1 MEKLL
6 NMVALGHLPFRFT
19 EHRELDEFIDVVRL
33 APLKPKLPC
42 RKTLRRYLQKNVQE
56 KQQILLQKLPPNGK
70 LSIALDCWTSPFNH
84 AFIAITG
91 YFIDQ
96 EWNYREIL
104 LGFEPLHGTHNGSNL
119 GSTLFE
125 ILQKHGI
132 TNRVLSITT
141 DNASNNNTMMASIQE
156 LVQSQDIS
164 SDTTII
170 RIPCI
175 AHVIQLSLNQLLGK
189 MKAAPEN
196 NTAQTEWSDARTQS
210 LNKRQN
216 SREIVDTL
224 NKV

>member
-196 NTAQTEWSDARTQS
+196 NTAETEWSDARTQS

>member
-70 LSIALDCWTSPFNH
+70 LSIALDCWTSPFNQ

-132 TNRVLSITT
+132 TDRVLSITT

-196 NTAQTEWSDARTQS
+196 NTAETEWSDARTQL

>member
-70 LSIALDCWTSPFNH
+70 LSIALDCWTSPFNQ

-196 NTAQTEWSDARTQS
+196 NTAETEWSDARTQS

>member
-42 RKTLRRYLQKNVQE
+42 RKTLRRYLQKNIQE

-70 LSIALDCWTSPFNH
+70 LSIALDCWTSPFNQS
-84 AFIAITG
+84 FIAITG
-91 YFIDQ
+91 YFIDK

-196 NTAQTEWSDARTQS
+196 NTAETEWSDARTQS